1 MPAPVIDYV
10 ECLKDSPRFRQQLGI
25 NESSLDDLEAK
36 VDKILKCCNTLTEGG
51 KAYMGHQ
58 AAFLDSVWDLSSYF
72 STEQDTTITS
82 NLNQLIQT
90 LQDVLKLQNVMID
103 QTDRAI
109 NKSLSKFIKED
120 IKKMRETKGYFN
132 KISNDLDSALNKNA
146 SASKSRPAEVEDAS
160 NLLTATKSCFR
171 YTGMDYVYQISMLQS
186 KKRHVT
192 LEAIGNLVKAFDSY
206 FKQGMSL
213 FNQTETFIKT
223 MDNKVQEMEAS
234 TAALEKSLEKRH
246 TYVTKDDTDILATDG
261 VGRSTNLEGYLFKRG
276 HGTFRSWNRRWF
288 YLDSNKLCY
297 AKRNGE
303 DKTVMEENLRI
314 CMVRPLNEIDRR
326 FCFEMI
332 SPVKSHVLQAD
343 SEDLY
348 TLWMTKLQQGISS
361 ALHQVL
367 EDGDED
373 QWSEDSDTEEAQD
386 QKVGRLT
393 DKSSK
398 GAAQTIRSNALQ
410 ILDIPGNEVCCDCR
424 NSDPQWASINY
435 GVTLCIE
442 CGGIHR
448 SLGVHITKV
457 RSIKLDVWEPEILKV
472 MAELGN
478 NIVNKILE
486 AKVKSQD
493 KPGPNATRA
502 QREAFIINK
511 YKEKTWVD
519 KDVFSSQEVREHQ
532 QWSVRRL
539 RRRARSS
546 KPVRGR
552 SKSSSQ
558 DRDPKIKDDDES
570 LLESVLRVSTLS
582 SSSSRALSTS
592 CSNRM
597 SATSSGR
604 LSANL
609 NIDDKEEFEQME
621 KEMSNEVKVLNSEIV
636 LFGGSLA
643 KHDVASVQLD
653 SDQESTDEE
662 TDTSSN
668 TQITDSMLDLHP
680 DLLLYRGA
688 GAHNLPVMLMALA
701 LGADP
706 EWKHNGEGMQ
716 TAIHQAVRSGS
727 VMSTQF
733 LILNN
738 TPTGS
743 SDGDGNSGLHVAAM
757 LRNTG
762 QVCLLLKHRANHH
775 LLNRANQNPL
785 DIAVANSDAD
795 IVTLLRLAAL
805 NEEIR
810 ENDLTGDDDTFND
823 VVQEFSN
830 MVYTHPERLNRN
842 KK

>member
-1 MPAPVIDYV
+1 
-10 ECLKDSPRFRQQLGI
+10 
-25 NESSLDDLEAK
+25 
-36 VDKILKCCNTLTEGG
+36 
-51 KAYMGHQ
+51 
-58 AAFLDSVWDLSSYF
+58 
-72 STEQDTTITS
+72 
-82 NLNQLIQT
+82 
-90 LQDVLKLQNVMID
+90 
-103 QTDRAI
+103 
-109 NKSLSKFIKED
+109 
-120 IKKMRETKGYFN
+120 
-132 KISNDLDSALNKNA
+132 
-146 SASKSRPAEVEDAS
+146 
-160 NLLTATKSCFR
+160 
-171 YTGMDYVYQISMLQS
+171 
-186 KKRHVT
+186 
-192 LEAIGNLVKAFDSY
+192 
-206 FKQGMSL
+206 
-213 FNQTETFIKT
+213 
-223 MDNKVQEMEAS
+223 
-234 TAALEKSLEKRH
+234 
-246 TYVTKDDTDILATDG
+246 
-261 VGRSTNLEGYLFKRG
+261 
-276 HGTFRSWNRRWF
+276 
-288 YLDSNKLCY
+288 
-297 AKRNGE
+297 
-303 DKTVMEENLRI
+303 
-314 CMVRPLNEIDRR
+314 
-326 FCFEMI
+326 
-332 SPVKSHVLQAD
+332 
-343 SEDLY
+343 
-348 TLWMTKLQQGISS
+348 
-361 ALHQVL
+361 
-367 EDGDED
+367 
-373 QWSEDSDTEEAQD
+373 
-386 QKVGRLT
+386 
-393 DKSSK
+393 
-398 GAAQTIRSNALQ
+398 LQ